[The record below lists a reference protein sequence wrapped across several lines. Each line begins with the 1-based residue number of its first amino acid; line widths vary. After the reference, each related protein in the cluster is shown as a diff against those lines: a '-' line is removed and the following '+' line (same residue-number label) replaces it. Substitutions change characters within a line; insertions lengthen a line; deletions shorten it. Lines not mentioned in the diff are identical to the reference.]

1 MTELARVTSRER
13 SLTENCGVAL
23 LKTQA
28 SLVQNLSFTVLHI
41 SSSFVFALYKRY
53 KRSSFYVLQI
63 EECSMRGQLIQQTPK
78 EESSTK

>member
-1 MTELARVTSRER
+1 MESLVTELARVTSRER

-41 SSSFVFALYKRY
+41 SSSFVFFALYKRCI
-53 KRSSFYVLQI
+53 KDLLFMFCRLKNVL
-63 EECSMRGQLIQQTPK
+63 
-78 EESSTK
+78 